1 MSASL
6 LHHLETVT
14 PTVQEAELAAQGSR
28 LLAACL
34 KQGDTA
40 RLRLADDQQDITLPA
55 SAVRLLIDLL
65 AQMAQ
70 GNAVTLVPVQAELTT
85 QQAADFLNVSRPYLV
100 KLLEQGV
107 LPFRKVG
114 THRRVLLRD
123 LLAYQQ
129 RSNAERQQA
138 LDELAAE
145 AQALDLGY

>member
-1 MSASL
+1 MSAYPL
-6 LHHLETVT
+6 RPLETVT
-14 PTVQEAELAAQGSR
+14 PTAQEAELAAQSSR
-28 LLAACL
+28 LLAAGL

-114 THRRVLLRD
+114 THRRVLFRD

-129 RSNAERQQA
+129 RSNTERQQA

-145 AQALDLGY
+145 AQTLDLGY

>member
-6 LHHLETVT
+6 LRPLETVT
-14 PTVQEAELAAQGSR
+14 PTVQEAELAAQSSR

-55 SAVRLLIDLL
+55 SAVRLLLELL

-70 GNAVTLVPVQAELTT
+70 GNAVTLAPVQAELTS

-100 KLLEQGV
+100 KLVEQGV

-129 RSNAERQQA
+129 RSIAERQQA

-145 AQALDLGY
+145 AQALNLGY

>member
-6 LHHLETVT
+6 LRLETVT
-14 PTVQEAELAAQGSR
+14 PTAQEAELAAQSSR

-40 RLRLADDQQDITLPA
+40 RLRLVDEQEDITLPA
-55 SAVRLLIDLL
+55 SAVRLLLDLL

-70 GNAVTLVPVQAELTT
+70 GNAVALVPVQAELTT

-107 LPFRKVG
+107 LPFCRVG
-114 THRRVLLRD
+114 RHRRVLLRD
-123 LLAYQQ
+123 LLAYRQ
-129 RSNAERQQA
+129 RSNAEQQQA
-138 LDELAAE
+138 LEELAAE
-145 AQALDLGY
+145 AQALGLGY

>member
-1 MSASL
+1 M
-6 LHHLETVT
+6 
-14 PTVQEAELAAQGSR
+14 AAQCSR
-28 LLAACL
+28 LLAAYL

-40 RLRLADDQQDITLPA
+40 RLRLVDEQQDITLPA

-70 GNAVTLVPVQAELTT
+70 GNAVTLLPVQAELTT
-85 QQAADFLNVSRPYLV
+85 QQAADCLNVSRPYLI
-100 KLLEQGV
+100 KLLEQGI
-107 LPFRKVG
+107 LPFRRVG

-129 RSNAERQQA
+129 RSNIERQQA
-138 LDELAAE
+138 LEELAAE

>member
-1 MSASL
+1 MSAYPL
-6 LHHLETVT
+6 RPLETVT
-14 PTVQEAELAAQGSR
+14 PTAQEAELAAQCSR
-28 LLAACL
+28 LLAAYL

-40 RLRLADDQQDITLPA
+40 RLRLVDEQQDITLPA

-70 GNAVTLVPVQAELTT
+70 GNAVTLLPVQAELTT
-85 QQAADFLNVSRPYLV
+85 QQAADCLNVSRPYLI
-100 KLLEQGV
+100 KLLEQGI
-107 LPFRKVG
+107 LPFRRVG

-129 RSNAERQQA
+129 RSNIERQQA
-138 LDELAAE
+138 LEELAAE